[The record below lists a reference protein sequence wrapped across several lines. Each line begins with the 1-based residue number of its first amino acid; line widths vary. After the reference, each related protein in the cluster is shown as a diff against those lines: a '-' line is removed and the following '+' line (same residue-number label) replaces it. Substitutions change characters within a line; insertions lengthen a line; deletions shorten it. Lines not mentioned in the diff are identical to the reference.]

1 MGKRGAG
8 AIGSVLRGAKQTNK
22 SFFFFLLSSHF
33 QLFPLHPPSS
43 AHLSFLPVAEHSWN
57 GAHHELLLASPGRR
71 IDIIKKPIKL
81 RAGAFI
87 TVICEGLGLMGCL
100 FPCVGL
106 TAAIVYCWN
115 DTHPPPHTNASISY
129 TPEGNKKPNL
139 TYGSRTRDVD
149 EQCAVT
155 HSQNYKPPHTK
166 VIGSYWGFCEGGCL
180 NTMLRLGMKTLL
192 A

>member
-1 MGKRGAG
+1 MRFLHLSANPHQRPRKPSKHETKEGGGA
-8 AIGSVLRGAKQTNK
+8 APLAPCCEVQNK
-22 SFFFFLLSSHF
+22 LTSHFFFTFKPFPAFPFASPLLRP
-33 QLFPLHPPSS
+33 PLIFASG
-43 AHLSFLPVAEHSWN
+43 EYSWN

-115 DTHPPPHTNASISY
+115 DAHPPPHTTTSISY

-139 TYGSRTRDVD
+139 TYGSRTHDVTSNV
-149 EQCAVT
+149 QWL
-155 HSQNYKPPHTK
+155 
-166 VIGSYWGFCEGGCL
+166 I
-180 NTMLRLGMKTLL
+180 LRTTSLRTRRS
-192 A
+192 